1 MSAAEPI
8 ESPKG
13 LGRGASFARVGVAY
27 VVALAAAVGT
37 AILMDEGAH
46 LHAQGFMRSYSI
58 LAGADL
64 VATLAI
70 FGFSLA
76 FRNSSVYDPYWTA
89 APPIFCVGY
98 WALGAEVD
106 LRSVIYTLLVSAWA
120 ARLTFNWIRGW
131 GGLDHEDFRYRDLQ
145 KKFGT
150 GALYWL
156 VSLAGLHLFPTAV
169 VLLGLLPS
177 VAIFGGTDDL
187 GVLDLCGAAIMLAGI
202 VIQAVADEQLKR
214 FSETRLS
221 RDQICEAG
229 LWAYSRHPNYF
240 GELCVWVG
248 PVLMAY
254 GSGSAAWWAPLGA
267 LTVLGLFLFA
277 SIPMME
283 QRQGRKPAYADYQR
297 RVSMLLPLPP
307 KR

>member
-8 ESPKG
+8 EKPRG
-13 LGRGASFARVGVAY
+13 LSRGASFTRVAVAY
-27 VVALAAAVGT
+27 VVALAVAIGT
-37 AILMDEGAH
+37 AVLMDEGAH
-46 LHAQGFMRSYSI
+46 LHAQGLMRSFSI
-58 LAGADL
+58 LSGAD
-64 VATLAI
+64 VAATLVV
-70 FGFSLA
+70 FVFSLT
-76 FRNSSVYDPYWTA
+76 FRNSSMYDPYWMVV
-89 APPIFCVGY
+89 PPAFCLGY
-98 WALGAEVD
+98 WVMGSAID
-106 LRSVIYTLLVSAWA
+106 LRSVIYTLLISAWC
-120 ARLTFNWIRGW
+120 ARLTFNWVRGW

-145 KKFGT
+145 KQFGT

-156 VSLAGLHLFPTAV
+156 VSLTGLHLFPTAV

-177 VAIFGGTDDL
+177 VAVFAGGSGV
-187 GVLDLCGAAIMLAGI
+187 GVLDVIGAAIMLTGI

-214 FSETRLS
+214 FAETRTS
-221 RDQICEAG
+221 RDAICDVG

-254 GSGSAAWWAPLGA
+254 GSGNAAWWTPLGA

-283 QRQGRKPAYADYQR
+283 KRQSRKPAYADYQK
-297 RVSMLLPLPP
+297 RVSMLVPLPA